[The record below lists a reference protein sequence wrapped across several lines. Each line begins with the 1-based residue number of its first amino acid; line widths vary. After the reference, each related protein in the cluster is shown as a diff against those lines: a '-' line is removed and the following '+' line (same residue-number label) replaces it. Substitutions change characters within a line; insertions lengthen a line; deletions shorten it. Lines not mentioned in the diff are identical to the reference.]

1 MQPNTENT
9 ICLNLIE
16 AVVTLY
22 PANADGTPQLGAP
35 IWCGC
40 DAENLHASERW
51 LKRETMA
58 SGVRYPKKHLFVPQF
73 EISIGRLWVLASN
86 QLAGWDTAYTNY
98 VLDIVWVEEETQEW
112 HRKTFYGVTLN
123 ERSWAAG
130 DVERG
135 LVENQIFDAQY
146 MVPAGGGGAPP
157 AVIPATLPYR
167 VVYTGADGISVLLY
181 TYDAATHL
189 FTAVATTT
197 GRAIITSPFAV
208 QFAGDAQPVLQVSA
222 TASLAY
228 RTSAVYRN
236 AVSYRQTALLAHGIF
251 AAAALPADLPRL
263 DFYYGNNRLATV
275 TRAGVYDVDFVEGSL
290 SAVPA
295 GAFGLYGGGALVA
308 VLAPGNLT
316 AAQIEVTL

>member
-135 LVENQIFDAQY
+135 LVENQ
-146 MVPAGGGGAPP
+146 
-157 AVIPATLPYR
+157 PYR

-197 GRAIITSPFAV
+197 GRATITSPFAV